1 MAKWRKHPLPLDYPR
16 HPERRPALVL
26 GASSGIGRATAV
38 ALAEA
43 GHPVAV
49 GARRVDRLDEVVAHI
64 REAGGEAEA
73 FAVDVT
79 DENSIA
85 SAVTDVEASL
95 GEIEVVVNSAGSL
108 RMGRV
113 WEMTP
118 DDFSAQVDV
127 HLLAAHRVVA
137 AVVPGMVSR
146 GRGDVVLIGSNTSR
160 TARPRSGAYP
170 AAKSA
175 VDTMAFQLQSELEGT
190 GVRAT
195 VVRPGPVATEMGTD
209 FDEDTIVDVINDWV
223 KFGHGRHGR
232 MCTPA
237 QLAHGVVAAV
247 SLSRGAYVRELEIQP
262 EAPIES

>member
-1 MAKWRKHPLPLDYPR
+1 MSRWRKQPVPR
-16 HPERRPALVL
+16 DFPVHSERRVALVT

-38 ALAEA
+38 ALAAA

-49 GARRVDRLDEVVAHI
+49 CARRVDRLEEVVEYI
-64 REAGGEAEA
+64 REAGGEAQS

-79 DENSIA
+79 DQKSV
-85 SAVTDVEASL
+85 SSGVTNVEAAL
-95 GEIEVVVNSAGSL
+95 GEIEVLVNSAGSL
-108 RMGRV
+108 RMGRL

-118 DDFSAQVDV
+118 DDFAAQVDV
-127 HLLAAHRVVA
+127 HLLAAHRLVA
-137 AVVPGMVSR
+137 AVVPAMVAR
-146 GRGDVVLIGSNTSR
+146 RRGDVVLIGSDTAR

-175 VDTMAFQLQSELEGT
+175 IDTLAFQLQSELEGT

-195 VVRPGPVATEMGTD
+195 VVRPGPVATEMGSD
-209 FDEDTIVDVINDWV
+209 FDDETVIDVIGDWV

-232 MCTPA
+232 MCTPE
-237 QLAHGVVAAV
+237 QLAHGIVAAV
-247 SLSRGAYVRELEIQP
+247 GLTRGAYIRELEIQP

>member
-1 MAKWRKHPLPLDYPR
+1 MARWRRQAVPIDYPV
-16 HPERRPALVL
+16 HPGHRVAMIL

-38 ALAEA
+38 ALAAA

-49 GARRVDRLDEVVAHI
+49 CARRAERLDEVVAFI
-64 REAGGEAEA
+64 RSEGGEAEA

-79 DENSIA
+79 DEKSIA
-85 SAVTDVEASL
+85 SAVTNVEDAL
-95 GEIEVVVNSAGSL
+95 GAIEVVVNSAGSL
-108 RMGRV
+108 RMGRL

-118 DDFSAQVDV
+118 DDFAAQVDV
-127 HLLAAHRVVA
+127 HLLAAHRVIA
-137 AVVPGMVSR
+137 AVVPAMVER
-146 GRGDVVLIGSNTSR
+146 RRGDVVLIGSDTSR

-175 VDTMAFQLQSELEGT
+175 VDTMVFQLQSELEGT

-195 VVRPGPVATEMGTD
+195 VVRPGPVATEMGSD
-209 FDEDTIVDVINDWV
+209 FDDDTVVDVINDWV

-232 MCTPA
+232 MCTPE

-247 SLSRGAYVRELEIQP
+247 GLSRGAYIRELEIQP
-262 EAPIES
+262 EAPIDS

>member
-1 MAKWRKHPLPLDYPR
+1 MARWRRQAVPRDYPE
-16 HPERRPALVL
+16 HPERRVAMVL

-38 ALAEA
+38 ALASA

-49 GARRVDRLDEVVAHI
+49 CARRAERLDEVVAHI
-64 REAGGEAEA
+64 RSEGGEAEA

-79 DENSIA
+79 DEKSIA
-85 SAVTDVEASL
+85 SGVTNVEAAL
-95 GEIEVVVNSAGSL
+95 GAIEVVVNSAGSL
-108 RMGRV
+108 RMGRL

-118 DDFSAQVDV
+118 DDFAAQVDV

-137 AVVPGMVSR
+137 AVVPAMVER
-146 GRGDVVLIGSNTSR
+146 RRGDVVLIGSDTAR

-175 VDTMAFQLQSELEGT
+175 VDTMVFQLQSELEGT

-195 VVRPGPVATEMGTD
+195 VVRPGPVATEMGSD
-209 FDEDTIVDVINDWV
+209 FDDDTVVDVINDWV

-232 MCTPA
+232 MCTPE

-247 SLSRGAYVRELEIQP
+247 GLSRGAYVRELEIQP
-262 EAPIES
+262 EAPIGS